1 MKQISTVFV
10 RYLCELFR
18 ALHRNIQKYEP
29 NIQRLGADYD
39 AALCRICTGYD
50 PTLEASAAAWY
61 NTSSR
66 KDGGTMDTTN
76 QAAWEAMTSEQKRR
90 ELYDRQVAL
99 LDTFLEHRAIS
110 KAQYDKS
117 LHDLT
122 VKMGYG
128 ETNQNLQ
135 RCFD

>member
-1 MKQISTVFV
+1 MKRISTVFV
-10 RYLCELFR
+10 RYLCDLFR
-18 ALHRNIQKYEP
+18 ALRRNIQKYEP
-29 NIQRLGADYD
+29 NIQRLGAGYD
-39 AALCRICTGYD
+39 ATLCRICTGYD

-76 QAAWEAMTSEQKRR
+76 QAAWETLTPEQKRR
-90 ELYDRQVAL
+90 ALYDRQVATL
-99 LDTFLEHRAIS
+99 KTFLEHGAITQ
-110 KAQYDKS
+110 AQHDKS

-128 ETNQNLQ
+128 ETNIDLMG
-135 RCFD
+135 D